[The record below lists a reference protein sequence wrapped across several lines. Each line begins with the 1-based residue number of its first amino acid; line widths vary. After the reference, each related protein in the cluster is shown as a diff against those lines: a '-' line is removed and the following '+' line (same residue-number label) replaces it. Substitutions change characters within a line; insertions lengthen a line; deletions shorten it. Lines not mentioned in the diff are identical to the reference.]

1 MPPLDTRVSTQIV
14 DLRSARRSRMTGAG
28 PRASIDGRVMV
39 DSRSAPREPHDQR
52 EPNVR
57 ESADA
62 DLRRDVDPPAGR
74 PMGDPEPELRRETS
88 APIPRPFPVDQRVGA
103 EPLESL
109 SWPAEWFACDGRP
122 STNLRTRS
130 FVRLRPLRFFAEPV
144 AELTCRGAPYK
155 YPSRDL
161 RNRETAARRRSTA
174 TTREP

>member
-1 MPPLDTRVSTQIV
+1 M
-14 DLRSARRSRMTGAG
+14 
-28 PRASIDGRVMV
+28 

-103 EPLESL
+103 EPLDRC
-109 SWPAEWFACDGRP
+109 PGRQNGSRATAGP

-130 FVRLRPLRFFAEPV
+130 FVRLRPLRIFAEPV